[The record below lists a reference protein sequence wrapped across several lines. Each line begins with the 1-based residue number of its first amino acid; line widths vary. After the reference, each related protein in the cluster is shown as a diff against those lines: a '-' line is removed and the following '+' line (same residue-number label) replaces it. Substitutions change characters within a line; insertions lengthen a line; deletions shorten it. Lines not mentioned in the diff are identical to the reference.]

1 MNESALDTGLKKE
14 VQALKIL
21 LYSMM
26 AGIIIFSLSS
36 LIAKRYIE
44 PIYLDKQKASN
55 LFVIFLFTILTA
67 LAVLRYYFSKKVKVV
82 AASYST
88 DKEKFSEYKKAL
100 LIFFAGLEI
109 VAMLGIMGFLLQ
121 GHYNFL
127 IIPLAV
133 LVEMFIKIPTE
144 SKLNSY
150 VFNTSNSNL

>member
-26 AGIIIFSLSS
+26 AGIGIFSLTS

-44 PIYLDKQKASN
+44 PIYIDTQKASN
-55 LFVIFLFTILTA
+55 LLVIFLFTILTA
-67 LAVLRYYFSKKVKVV
+67 LAVLRHYFNKKIKFI
-82 AASYST
+82 AASFQSHI
-88 DKEKFSEYKKAL
+88 EKFSEYKKAL
-100 LIFFAGLEI
+100 LIFFASAEAIAL
-109 VAMLGIMGFLLQ
+109 LGVIAFLLQ

-127 IIPLAV
+127 IIPAV
-133 LVEMFIKIPTE
+133 ILFHMFMKMPTE

-150 VFNTSNSNL
+150 VSNTSNFNL